1 MALPRSTAALKRS
14 RDRRF
19 GRHKR
24 RTPRT
29 RHTTQSVRSRP
40 AGESPPANRSAR
52 RRHPAPPRNHRL
64 NFKLSIFAL
73 AGLCAL
79 GAGPEQHG
87 SAKPADKPAAPK
99 VSEPG
104 TRVPARAA
112 TTPPKEA
119 AEPKTA
125 REPAPAVP
133 APASAPAPS
142 EEIDADKALALLK
155 EGNQRWV
162 DGKATAPNTET
173 ARREALA
180 DKGQKPFV
188 TIVTCSDSRV
198 PVERTMD
205 RGLGD
210 LFVVRVAGN
219 RAGTDETGT
228 VEYGVEHLKT
238 PLLVV
243 MGHTKCGAVAAAVS
257 HAQLHGKV
265 AELVK
270 GIEPAVERARRNNPG
285 ADEKALGALAVKE
298 NVWQTIF
305 DLYKSSDTLREA
317 VEHGEVKV
325 VGAIYDI
332 SSGKVEWLG
341 EHPWQAELLHAM
353 APKADETAAAQPE
366 SP

>member
-1 MALPRSTAALKRS
+1 M
-14 RDRRF
+14 
-19 GRHKR
+19 
-24 RTPRT
+24 
-29 RHTTQSVRSRP
+29 
-40 AGESPPANRSAR
+40 
-52 RRHPAPPRNHRL
+52 

-73 AGLCAL
+73 AGLCAI

-87 SAKPADKPAAPK
+87 SVKPVEKPAAPK

-112 TTPPKEA
+112 IPPKEA
-119 AEPKTA
+119 TEPRTTK
-125 REPAPAVP
+125 EPAPTV
-133 APASAPAPS
+133 SAPAPAAAS
-142 EEIDADKALALLK
+142 AANEAVDADKALALLK
-155 EGNQRWV
+155 EGNLRWV
-162 DGKATAPNTET
+162 DGKTTAPNTEA

-180 DKGQKPFV
+180 EKGQKPFV

-219 RAGTDETGT
+219 RAGADETGT

-257 HAQLHGKV
+257 HAPLHGKV

-285 ADEKALGALAVKE
+285 ADEKALGALAVRE

-305 DLYKSSDTLREA
+305 DLYKSSDTLRET

-325 VGAIYDI
+325 IGAIYDI
-332 SSGKVEWLG
+332 STGKVEWLG

-353 APKADETAAAQPE
+353 SPKTDETAAAQPE